1 MLLSAL
7 PLGMV
12 DTAWAISSRDTV
24 VDSGTCG
31 GTLNNSQLMKWTLT
45 SDGTLTI
52 SGEGN
57 MFGAPWS
64 QYKSKIKKVVIGE
77 GVKSISDNAFHYY
90 ENLRSVSL
98 PSTLTSIG
106 EAAFWAC
113 SSLQSITLPNNLTN
127 IGLNA
132 FRACHSLTQVLIPAS
147 VTSIDGSA
155 FECCTGLT
163 DVVFEGNS
171 LEFGSGATFYDCTSL
186 KNVFFNG
193 TRADWTASRGSSGSV
208 LPAAAQ
214 IYYKNDLISSGT
226 CGDNSSGNN
235 TQWKLTKAGTLIITV
250 GTGYTEGGI
259 ADFAYGKAPWYQD
272 IYDSGIRC
280 LIIGSGIKTIG
291 SYAFA
296 DCTDLA
302 EIIVPDGV
310 ISIGNGAFLQNSG
323 AKRVVLPPSTVYIGH
338 GALRDCSALTSVS
351 LPDSMSN
358 RLFLDMFE
366 GCTNLKSVD
375 IPDGITDIYEGDL
388 ASCPNWTDIYYDNWG
403 RVWNRVVSNVRDS
416 IPDRMN
422 VHFKDNIYDSGSCGE
437 NVTWTLTADGT
448 LTISG
453 TGAMTD
459 YTYDSRSPWYSCR
472 TYIKRVVMQQ
482 GVTSIGGDAFWDCS
496 GLTSVTIPDGVTS
509 IGGDAFWDCSGLT
522 SVTIPDGV
530 TSIGGYAFRG
540 CSGLTSVTIPEGVT
554 SIGDYAFDNC
564 SSLTDIY
571 YGGYGTDWQ
580 KLNVSIPTSAT
591 VHFKDNIY
599 GKGDC
604 GINVTWELT
613 GDGTLIISGTG
624 RISNYSHDNNAPWY
638 SCRAYIKRVVI
649 QQGVRAIGDRAF
661 WDCSGLTS
669 VTIPDGVTSIGDYAF
684 AYCVSLTSATIPE
697 GVTSIGWS
705 AFENCTALTFMTIP
719 EGVTSIGNSA
729 FSGCSGLTSVTI
741 PSSVTSIGW
750 SAFKNCT
757 ALTFMT
763 IPESVTYISGEVFSN
778 CVRLARVTIPK
789 SVTEI
794 GSKAFY
800 YCDSLTDVYYA
811 GTAADW
817 AKISISEGNEDLTSA
832 ALRCAPASLS
842 APTVTGGNDSQGR
855 PTLKWKAV
863 SGAAKYEVYRARSKD
878 GDYIKYSTVTG
889 TSYTNISYIE
899 NGNTYYYKVRAL
911 DASGT
916 AGAWSSVVSVTYK
929 QTLPAPIVTG
939 GNDSQ
944 GRPTLKW
951 KAVSGAAKYEVYR
964 ARSKNGDYI
973 KYSTVTGTSYT
984 NTSYI
989 ENGNT
994 YYYKVRA
1001 LKSSGTAGAWS
1012 SIVSV
1017 TYKQT
1022 LPAPTVTGGND
1033 AQGRPTLKWNAVSG
1047 AAKYEVYRARS
1058 RDGSYS
1064 KYSTVTGTSYTNTSY
1079 IEDGNTY
1086 YYKVRALDAN
1096 GTAGAWSSIVSVT
1109 YKQTLP
1115 APTVTGGN
1123 DSQGRPTLKWKAV
1136 TGAAKYEV
1144 YRARSKDG
1152 DYIKYST
1159 VTGTSYT
1166 NTSYI
1171 ENGNTYYYKV
1181 RALDAN
1187 GTAGAWS
1194 SVVSVTYKQ
1203 TLPAPAVTGGNDSQ
1217 GRPTLKWKAVTGAAK
1232 YEVYRA
1238 RSKDGD
1244 YIKYST
1250 VTGTSYTNT
1259 SYIENGN
1266 TYYYKV
1272 RALDAN
1278 GTAGAWSSVV
1288 SVTYKQTLPAPT
1300 VTGGNDAQGRPTLTW
1315 KAVTGAAKYEVYRAR
1330 SKDGDYIKYSTVTGT
1345 SYTNTSYIENGNT
1358 YYYKVRAL
1366 DANGTAGAWSSIVSV
1381 TYRKPAAATVASGK
1395 CGDSAKWTLDAAGTL
1410 TISGSGKT
1418 WDFIDEDW
1426 NANAPWYDASLRL
1439 RIKKVV
1445 VEKGIT
1451 YVGTRA
1457 FYDCSEMT
1465 SVSLPTTLETMG
1477 ADVFMYCTGLTS
1489 VTIPDGVT
1497 FISGDFFLGCTSLKS
1512 VTLPDSLR
1520 NIGGCT
1526 FMYCASLTSVRLPAN
1541 LRYIT
1546 WRMFKD
1552 CTSLTSVTIPR
1563 GTVEVKKEAFDGCT
1577 SLKNVTFTGS
1587 AADWKGVTIRPGNT
1601 ALTSAAIKCIGS
1613 TVLTAPTL
1621 TLSVS
1626 KKGQPTLKW
1635 SAVSGAAGYQL
1646 WCSYDGGNDYD
1657 PSYRWLANNDKTAT
1671 SYTVPAD
1678 TLKKGQT
1685 YTFKVRAV
1693 TSSGAVGSFSKEV
1706 TFTYNPAASLPAPT
1720 VTGGNDAQGRPTLKW
1735 NAVSGAA
1742 KYEVYRARSLNGDY
1756 IKYSTVTGTS
1766 YTNISYIENGNT
1778 YYYKVRALDANGTAG
1793 AWSSIVSVTYR
1804 KPAAATVASGK
1815 CGDSAKWTL
1824 DAAGTLT
1831 ITGAG
1836 PMADYGAYGPWYI
1849 AHLTDIKKVVV
1860 QEGVT
1865 TIGDHA
1871 FANLSYV
1878 TSVTIPSSIT
1888 SIGAHAFE
1896 KCRLG
1901 GAVTLPEGLT
1911 AIGDFAF
1918 SGSGMASLTLPESL
1932 RTIGNSAF
1940 LFCSL
1945 RELTIPDGVTSI
1957 GTGAF
1962 CNASLTSVKLPASG
1976 VTLGDSLFQECEN
1989 LTDVTLPADL
1999 TVIGP
2004 SMFENCGSLKNVTIP
2019 SGVTHI
2025 GNAAFA
2031 ACEALPEIRLPDG
2044 MEALGS
2050 EAFVGCRAVTKVYI
2064 PRSLTSIGEAAF
2076 RICEG
2081 LTDVYYGGTAAEWLA
2096 ISVADRNDPLLNA
2109 ALHCTGQSAS
2119 RLDVPAMTLGEDCSD
2134 GKPTVWWPAVTG
2146 AERYEIWRAQ
2156 AASDGSAPAASAYTL
2171 IVSAD
2176 VTFHKDT
2183 TAEADT
2189 WYYYKVRAVSGSTY
2203 SDFSQEAR
2211 RYCEAPPTMDTP
2223 EITSLELDDSGKPVL
2238 TWRTVEGAARYQVF
2252 RSEDNGFSYSPMGT
2266 VLPTGSDTITWTDTT
2281 AVSGTGY
2288 YYGVGCYDDNG
2299 HYSSFG
2305 GGEWWVTAR

>member
-12 DTAWAISSRDTV
+12 DTA
-24 VDSGTCG
+24 
-31 GTLNNSQLMKWTLT
+31 
-45 SDGTLTI
+45 
-52 SGEGN
+52 
-57 MFGAPWS
+57 
-64 QYKSKIKKVVIGE
+64 Y
-77 GVKSISDNAFHYY
+77 
-90 ENLRSVSL
+90 
-98 PSTLTSIG
+98 
-106 EAAFWAC
+106 
-113 SSLQSITLPNNLTN
+113 
-127 IGLNA
+127 
-132 FRACHSLTQVLIPAS
+132 
-147 VTSIDGSA
+147 
-155 FECCTGLT
+155 
-163 DVVFEGNS
+163 
-171 LEFGSGATFYDCTSL
+171 
-186 KNVFFNG
+186 
-193 TRADWTASRGSSGSV
+193 
-208 LPAAAQ
+208 AAAA
-214 IYYKNDLISSGT
+214 LASGK
-226 CGDNSSGNN
+226 CGD
-235 TQWKLTKAGTLIITV
+235 
-250 GTGYTEGGI
+250 
-259 ADFAYGKAPWYQD
+259 
-272 IYDSGIRC
+272 
-280 LIIGSGIKTIG
+280 
-291 SYAFA
+291 
-296 DCTDLA
+296 
-302 EIIVPDGV
+302 
-310 ISIGNGAFLQNSG
+310 
-323 AKRVVLPPSTVYIGH
+323 
-338 GALRDCSALTSVS
+338 SA
-351 LPDSMSN
+351 
-358 RLFLDMFE
+358 
-366 GCTNLKSVD
+366 
-375 IPDGITDIYEGDL
+375 
-388 ASCPNWTDIYYDNWG
+388 
-403 RVWNRVVSNVRDS
+403 
-416 IPDRMN
+416 
-422 VHFKDNIYDSGSCGE
+422 
-437 NVTWTLTADGT
+437 TWTLDNTGT

-453 TGAMTD
+453 TGA
-459 YTYDSRSPWYSCR
+459 TYNYDMDDDGNSAAPWCTKARIQRVNKVVVNSGITELGYSMFSNC
-472 TYIKRVVMQQ
+472 TQ
-482 GVTSIGGDAFWDCS
+482 
-496 GLTSVTIPDGVTS
+496 LTSVSLP
-509 IGGDAFWDCSGLT
+509 SGLKR
-522 SVTIPDGV
+522 
-530 TSIGGYAFRG
+530 IGSCLFLG
-540 CSGLTSVTIPEGVT
+540 CTRL
-554 SIGDYAFDNC
+554 
-564 SSLTDIY
+564 
-571 YGGYGTDWQ
+571 
-580 KLNVSIPTSAT
+580 SA
-591 VHFKDNIY
+591 
-599 GKGDC
+599 
-604 GINVTWELT
+604 
-613 GDGTLIISGTG
+613 
-624 RISNYSHDNNAPWY
+624 
-638 SCRAYIKRVVI
+638 
-649 QQGVRAIGDRAF
+649 
-661 WDCSGLTS
+661 
-669 VTIPDGVTSIGDYAF
+669 
-684 AYCVSLTSATIPE
+684 
-697 GVTSIGWS
+697 
-705 AFENCTALTFMTIP
+705 
-719 EGVTSIGNSA
+719 
-729 FSGCSGLTSVTI
+729 VTI
-741 PSSVTSIGW
+741 PSSVTTIESNAFTHCDSITAITLPSGLRTMGDAVCSQMAKLTTATVSGGVTYLSNYAFNDCPSLKTITLPNTVKSIG
-750 SAFKNCT
+750 SCAFRYDT
-757 ALTFMT
+757 ALKDVYFNG
-763 IPESVTYISGEVFSN
+763 SVTQWTSIQ
-778 CVRLARVTIPK
+778 I
-789 SVTEI
+789 
-794 GSKAFY
+794 
-800 YCDSLTDVYYA
+800 A
-811 GTAADW
+811 G
-817 AKISISEGNEDLTSA
+817 EGNSA
-832 ALRCAPASLS
+832 LYNADVHCTGLPAPS
-842 APTVTGGNDSQGR
+842 VTGGNDSQGR
-855 PTLKWKAV
+855 PTLKWNAV
-863 SGAAKYEVYRARSKD
+863 TGAAKYEAYRARSKD

-911 DASGT
+911 DA
-916 AGAWSSVVSVTYK
+916 
-929 QTLPAPIVTG
+929 
-939 GNDSQ
+939 
-944 GRPTLKW
+944 
-951 KAVSGAAKYEVYR
+951 
-964 ARSKNGDYI
+964 
-973 KYSTVTGTSYT
+973 
-984 NTSYI
+984 
-989 ENGNT
+989 
-994 YYYKVRA
+994 
-1001 LKSSGTAGAWS
+1001 
-1012 SIVSV
+1012 
-1017 TYKQT
+1017 
-1022 LPAPTVTGGND
+1022 
-1033 AQGRPTLKWNAVSG
+1033 
-1047 AAKYEVYRARS
+1047 
-1058 RDGSYS
+1058 
-1064 KYSTVTGTSYTNTSY
+1064 
-1079 IEDGNTY
+1079 
-1086 YYKVRALDAN
+1086 N

-1109 YKQTLP
+1109 YRAASTGTLS

-1123 DSQGRPTLKWKAV
+1123 DSQGRPTLKWNAV

-1181 RALDAN
+1181 RALKSD

-1194 SVVSVTYKQ
+1194 SIVSVTYRAASTG
-1203 TLPAPAVTGGNDSQ
+1203 TLSAPTVTGGNDSQ
-1217 GRPTLKWKAVTGAAK
+1217 GRPTLKWNAVTGAAK

-1250 VTGTSYTNT
+1250 VTGTSYTNI

-1278 GTAGAWSSVV
+1278 GTAGAWSSIVA
-1288 SVTYKQTLPAPT
+1288 VTYKQTLSAPS
-1300 VTGGNDAQGRPTLTW
+1300 VTGGNDAQGRPTLKW
-1315 KAVTGAAKYEVYRAR
+1315 NAVSGAAKYEVYRAR
-1330 SKDGDYIKYSTVTGT
+1330 SKDGDYIKYSTTTGTSYTNISYIEDGNTYYYKVRALDANGTAGAWSSIVSVTYRAASTGTLPAPAVTGGNDSQGRPTLKWNAVSGAAKYEVYRARSLNGDYIKYSTVTGT
-1345 SYTNTSYIENGNT
+1345 SYTNISYIENGNT

-1366 DANGTAGAWSSIVSV
+1366 GSDGTAGAWSSIVSV

-1395 CGDSAKWTLDAAGTL
+1395 CGDSAKWKLDAEGTL
-1410 TISGSGKT
+1410 TISGTGAT
-1418 WDFIDEDW
+1418 YDFFNDY
-1426 NANAPWYDASLRL
+1426 NCTAPWYDAELRL
-1439 RIKKVV
+1439 QIKKAVV
-1445 VEKGIT
+1445 NKGIT
-1451 YVGTRA
+1451 YVGTYA
-1457 FYDCSEMT
+1457 FRDCAELT
-1465 SVSLPTTLETMG
+1465 SVSLPAGLEEMG
-1477 ADVFMYCTGLTS
+1477 NSVFRYCESLTS
-1489 VTIPDGVT
+1489 ITIPAGVT
-1497 FISGDFFLGCTSLKS
+1497 SIGGDFFYGCASLKS
-1512 VTLPDSLR
+1512 VTLPDSLWDA
-1520 NIGGCT
+1520 GGCT
-1526 FMYCASLTSVRLPAN
+1526 FMDCASLTSVRLPAN
-1541 LRYIT
+1541 LRDIA
-1546 WRMFKD
+1546 WWMFKD

-1601 ALTSAAIKCIGS
+1601 ALTSAAIKCTGS

-1646 WCSYDGGNDYD
+1646 WCSYDGGDDGD
-1657 PSYRWLANNDKTAT
+1657 PYYRWYANNDKTAT
-1671 SYTVPAD
+1671 SYTVPTD
-1678 TLKKGQT
+1678 YLEKGRT

-1693 TSSGAVGSFSKEV
+1693 TASGAVGSFSKEV
-1706 TFTYNPAASLPAPT
+1706 TFTYNPAASLAAPT
-1720 VTGGNDAQGRPTLKW
+1720 VTAGLDDQGYPALTWPAVPDAAR
-1735 NAVSGAA
+1735 
-1742 KYEVYRARSLNGDY
+1742 YEVYRAASEDGNFAQLAA
-1756 IKYSTVTGTS
+1756 VTSNS
-1766 YTNISYIENGNT
+1766 YTNSAVLTDGAA
-1778 YYYKVRALDANGTAG
+1778 YYYKVRALDSDGEAG
-1793 AWSSIVSVTYR
+1793 PFSDVVSVTYTAR
-1804 KPAAATVASGK
+1804 PALVASGK
-1815 CGDSAKWTL
+1815 CGDSASWKL
-1824 DAAGTLT
+1824 DADGVLT

-1940 LFCSL
+1940 LCCSL

-1976 VTLGDSLFQECEN
+1976 VTLGDSLFQECEK
-1989 LTDVTLPADL
+1989 LTEVTLPADL

-2031 ACEALPEIRLPDG
+2031 ACEALPEIRLPEG
-2044 MEALGS
+2044 VETIGVI
-2050 EAFVGCRAVTKVYI
+2050 AFSGCVAMTGAYL
-2064 PRSLTSIGEAAF
+2064 PRSLTTIESGAF
-2076 RICEG
+2076 SACRS

-2183 TAEADT
+2183 TAEADA

-2203 SDFSQEAR
+2203 SDFSQAAR